1 MDGFSEAWIGFFGVG
16 IGALTAALTTWLT
29 NKAAFKQAA
38 LQLNHQESV
47 ERKRISRE
55 RLEELYLLVCKWQ
68 SNVFANFLNLRLLFT
83 QAIDLSQFLDTPI
96 KGDDS
101 KFDLDRLEMILG
113 IYAESLSGD
122 HLRVSN
128 ARDAVHQIF
137 AEHRAAYKRGDL
149 DGAERLPKLQV
160 AQLALNASLDRLKHA
175 IAALARSEQPF
186 IAEELGKKK
195 S

>member
-1 MDGFSEAWIGFFGVG
+1 M
-16 IGALTAALTTWLT
+16 
-29 NKAAFKQAA
+29 
-38 LQLNHQESV
+38 QLNHQESV

-55 RLEELYLLVCKWQ
+55 RLEELYLLVCKRQ
-68 SNVFANFLNLRLLFT
+68 TNLFANFLNLRLLFT
-83 QAIDLSQFLDTPI
+83 QAIDLSQFLDTQI

-128 ARDAVHQIF
+128 AIDAVHQIF
-137 AEHRAAYKRGDL
+137 TEHRAAYKRGDL

-160 AQLALNASLDRLKHA
+160 AQLSLNTSLERLKHA
-175 IAALARSEQPF
+175 IAALARG
-186 IAEELGKKK
+186 IN
-195 S
+195 